1 MAEPNP
7 PPEAEVVTA
16 ASAPPPK
23 GGGIMGPIIAAIIIV
38 AGIAGVFSY
47 MVVPALNPE
56 KKEVPTGLSGEGDEG
71 GDSHGTDPSGDE
83 TMMKVPYE
91 LPGSILVNIKGEN
104 NKVLSAKVGFLLKT
118 KVKDEKKEKELQI
131 ILGKFN
137 SLLTAAVRSYFVS
150 LDEESLSNP
159 EKMHKDQLKAKLNVV
174 FAKLRSYGHGK
185 KEGKLVDLLMG
196 DPVEE
201 VYLPYFTHQ

>member
-7 PPEAEVVTA
+7 QPEAEVVTA

-38 AGIAGVFSY
+38 AGFAGVFSN